1 MGGLLARPA
10 CEAAVA
16 GFPYDHYWTV
26 RNFRGFGGLGRL
38 ARNLRHANKSPRK
51 FSCLENVT
59 NVHNQWINIVVWTN
73 FAEKNMIQSKALT
86 PRLNRCEALAFLWF
100 HQRIC
105 QAPSPQFAAAV
116 CEETCKKVLLRQDSV
131 AVEMF
136 VHPVLALPQSNRRST
151 MKAYITVIPIGWG

>member
-59 NVHNQWINIVVWTN
+59 NVHNQ
-73 FAEKNMIQSKALT
+73 
-86 PRLNRCEALAFLWF
+86 
-100 HQRIC
+100 
-105 QAPSPQFAAAV
+105 
-116 CEETCKKVLLRQDSV
+116 
-131 AVEMF
+131 
-136 VHPVLALPQSNRRST
+136 
-151 MKAYITVIPIGWG
+151 